1 MDKISVVVTTC
12 GREDL
17 LEKTIK
23 SFNNANSHPIDE
35 FIFIND
41 GGENISHLVS
51 TFNIKNFIVASN
63 SEKRGQLHSI
73 DLGYSIAKNNFI
85 FHLEDDWMFDVEGNF
100 LKDSVDIL
108 KNRQDIHQIWIR
120 HDQDNPHKTEHELQD
135 LNGVLG
141 YYVIDGFQNVWNG
154 FSFNPGLRRKDDYLK
169 MFPDGYKAFKDEK
182 ECAIHLK
189 KFNYKAF
196 RLQETCCYHIGYG
209 RSNY

>member
-1 MDKISVVVTTC
+1 MDNVSVVVTTC

-23 SFNNANSHPIDE
+23 SFNNANSYPIDE

-41 GGENISHLVS
+41 GGKDISYLVS
-51 TFNIKNFIVASN
+51 TFNIKNFVVVSN
-63 SEKRGQLHSI
+63 TEKRGQLYSI

-108 KNRQDIHQIWIR
+108 KNRQDIHQVWIR
-120 HDQDNPHKTEHELQD
+120 HDQDNPHKTEQVLQD
-135 LNGVLG
+135 INGVLG
-141 YYVIDGFQNVWNG
+141 YFVIDGFQNAWNG

-182 ECAIHLK
+182 ECAIYLR
-189 KFNYKAF
+189 KFNYKVI
-196 RLQETCCYHIGYG
+196 RLKETYCHHIGYA